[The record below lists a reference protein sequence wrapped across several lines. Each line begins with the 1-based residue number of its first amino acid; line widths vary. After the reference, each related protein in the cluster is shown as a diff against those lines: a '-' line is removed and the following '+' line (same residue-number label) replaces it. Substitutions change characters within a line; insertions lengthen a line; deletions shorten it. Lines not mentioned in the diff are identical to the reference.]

1 MIYLV
6 REIRDADLVLKHCDE
21 LVLENNPSFDQDLLL
36 RKIDD
41 DEIEKKKKRVGKMA
55 KYKGS

>member
-36 RKIDD
+36 RKFAD
-41 DEIEKKKKRVGKMA
+41 DEREKKRAKKMD
-55 KYKGS
+55 KYQDS